1 MAAVNPQCAECIKFY
16 EVPEMIS
23 GTLFFPKTKEALSLP
38 SFLFIPDCLL
48 LKQSHH

>member
-23 GTLFFPKTKEALSLP
+23 GTLFFPKTKEAP